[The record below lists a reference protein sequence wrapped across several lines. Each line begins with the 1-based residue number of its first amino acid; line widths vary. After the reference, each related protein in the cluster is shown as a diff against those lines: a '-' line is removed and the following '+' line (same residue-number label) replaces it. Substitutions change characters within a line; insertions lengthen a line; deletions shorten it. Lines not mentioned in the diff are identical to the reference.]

1 MSFFCTQLFLIFNF
15 SRRDPFGAISNFKN
29 AIVKTSRIILVSVGL
44 LICIL
49 LLGSARFTD
58 DPKRSGSQDNPPLVI
73 SSKQMDANS
82 ISTWYRNN
90 GSFNRDP
97 ATGNSGFRWPK
108 TTYTFARYASGMWIG
123 AVVGND
129 TLVAIVEYDYE
140 YLPGYI
146 DNYGNP
152 QGVDDSLYRIYK
164 INKGDVTSYD
174 YTHWPFN
181 QGAYADSLGK
191 PFMMGD
197 QMMFYSYTDGY
208 PGAHGNN
215 AGSTPPLKAQI
226 LQTNW
231 CFVKDYSPLGN
242 IILTEQRI
250 INRGNLPWNKCYF
263 ALWSDDDVGDAND
276 DAGGCDTNLNL
287 AYTYNFDNNDPNY
300 GLSPPAVGFQIL
312 RGPLVASPGDT
323 ARFFNPP
330 LSNNLVEKPGY
341 SFVGMSCFNL
351 YYNSDPFYGDP
362 SNFRET
368 YMNMEGKTR
377 RGLNW
382 VNPATM
388 QPTNFPFSGDP
399 ESGAGW
405 IEVNNGGRRW
415 LQAMGPCT
423 VNPGDTQSIVTAQ
436 IIARGA
442 NNRNSVSLLKNY
454 SRSLKNLFANN
465 FNISIKTVNP
475 VVTTYSTGNGS
486 ISLFWNDSCEKISY
500 ANPVSGGTYKF
511 QGYNVYRIRPNN
523 VSPSKSDT
531 ILIKTF
537 DIVDGVTDIL
547 DSVYL
552 EEYQG
557 IVYGVVQK
565 GSDNG
570 IARSI
575 ELSKDTVSGG
585 DFKIGSEYKF
595 SVTAYY
601 YDPSGSINSFP
612 KLLSSSVSENIVKAV
627 PQQQAP
633 ETQVSY
639 QYGDTLDTDQ
649 KDLAVSPV
657 IVEPLGLVNAKYT
670 STFGG
675 TGAMLRWTLTK
686 TQNGITTKALEN
698 IYDFSGGQDT
708 ARVYDGMML
717 IHSIVKDSGIIA
729 DPNPAYTSSYNLYQ
743 ARYFKSNI
751 KGWTYEPESN
761 LWFEG
766 PDTEA
771 VKTAKVITNRQYQSR
786 SMGMSFPTGGTF
798 RNTRSRVIANKP
810 FFTPVAGQNAILSGG
825 PLRKIKIVF
834 GQSSKAY
841 RYVPLDTNLSNASYA
856 DMIDI
861 PFSVFAVDELD
872 STAGAPRQ
880 LNTAFLDKD
889 SNSLWDPDTSAL
901 GNYHFTYIL
910 ASDYD
915 PVPSE
920 FYISKN
926 PGSNSPTLGFPSMDV
941 MYVWQPRA
949 KRSSQGIP
957 MAFTAGDVLTV
968 WPYRITKPEF
978 VPGYPIKYSWEVT
991 GTTVSSSSITSA
1003 EIASINVFP
1012 NPYYGTSEL
1021 EYDSGGE
1028 KFIYFSNLP
1037 LQSKIYIYTLDGILV
1052 KRIDRDNSD
1061 PNSSLQKWDL
1071 KNGDGSYVASG
1082 MYIVFVDCGS
1092 AGAKTLKIAVFK
1104 SN

>member
-1 MSFFCTQLFLIFNF
+1 MCL
-15 SRRDPFGAISNFKN
+15 
-29 AIVKTSRIILVSVGL
+29 
-44 LICIL
+44 L
-49 LLGSARFTD
+49 LLGSASIKD
-58 DPKRSGSQDNPPLVI
+58 DPNKSVNQDNPLAVI

-108 TTYTFARYASGMWIG
+108 TAQTFARYASGLWIG
-123 AVVGND
+123 AVVGDD
-129 TLVAIVEYDYE
+129 TLIAIAEYDYE

-146 DNYGNP
+146 DNNGNP
-152 QGVDDSLYRIYK
+152 QGKDDSLYRIYK
-164 INKGDVTSYD
+164 INKNDVTSYD
-174 YTHWPFN
+174 YIHWPFD
-181 QGAYADSLGK
+181 QGGYADSLGK
-191 PFMMGD
+191 PFMIGD

-208 PGAHGNN
+208 PEAHGNN
-215 AGSTPPLKAQI
+215 AGSTAPLKAQI

-231 CFVKDYSPLGN
+231 SFVKDYSPLGN

-250 INRGNLPWNKCYF
+250 INRGTLPWNKCYF
-263 ALWSDDDVGDAND
+263 AIWSDDDLGDAND
-276 DAGGCDTNLNL
+276 DAAGCDTNLNL

-312 RGPLVASPGDT
+312 RGPLVESPGDT

-330 LSNNLVEKPGY
+330 LSNVVTVKGGY
-341 SFVGMSCFNL
+341 KFLGMSCFNL
-351 YYNSDPFYGDP
+351 YYGSSPEYGDP

-368 YMNMEGKTR
+368 YMNMEGKTI
-377 RGLNW
+377 RGLRW
-382 VNPATM
+382 INPTTM
-388 QPTNFPFSGDP
+388 QPSNYPFAGDP
-399 ESGAGW
+399 ESGTGW
-405 IEVNNGGRRW
+405 LEVSNGDRRW
-415 LQAMGPCT
+415 LQATGPCT
-423 VNPGDTQSIVTAQ
+423 VNPGDTQSIITAQ

-454 SRSLKNLFANN
+454 SRSLKNLFENN
-465 FNISIKTVNP
+465 FNVSIKTLKP
-475 VVTTYSTGNGS
+475 VVTSNATGNGR
-486 ISLFWNDSCEKISY
+486 ISLIWNDSCERISY
-500 ANPVSGGTYKF
+500 ANPVSGGIYRF
-511 QGYNVYRIRPNN
+511 QGYNIYRIRPNKIT
-523 VSPSKSDT
+523 PSKADT
-531 ILIKTF
+531 ILIKTY
-537 DIVDGVTDIL
+537 DIIDGIKDIR

-557 IVYGVVQK
+557 MVYGVVQS

-570 IARSI
+570 ISRSI
-575 ELSKDTVSGG
+575 VLSKDTVSGSE
-585 DFKIGSEYKF
+585 FKNGSEYKF
-595 SVTAYY
+595 AVTAYY
-601 YDPSGSINSFP
+601 YDPSGGLNSLP
-612 KLLSSSVSENIVKAV
+612 KVLSSVISENIVRVV
-627 PQQQAP
+627 PKGLSP
-633 ETQVSY
+633 EAQTSY

-649 KDLAVSPV
+649 KDLAVAPV
-657 IVEPLGLVNAKYT
+657 VVEPLKLASAKYT
-670 STFGG
+670 STIGG
-675 TGAMLRWTLTK
+675 TGAMLNWTLTK
-686 TQNGITTKALEN
+686 NQNGIIITPLEN

-717 IHSIVKDSGIIA
+717 IHSLVMDSGIIA
-729 DPNPAYTSSYNLYQ
+729 DPNPAYTSSYNQYFG
-743 ARYFKSNI
+743 RYYNSNQ

-771 VKTAKVITNRQYQSR
+771 VKTAKVITKRQYQSR
-786 SMGMSFPTGGTF
+786 SIGMSFPTSGTF
-798 RNTRSRVIANKP
+798 RNSRSRIIANKP

-834 GQSSKAY
+834 GQSSKTY
-841 RYVPLDTNLSNASYA
+841 RYVPLDTNLSNAQFA
-856 DMIDI
+856 DMIEI

-889 SNSLWDPDTSAL
+889 INALWDPDTSAL
-901 GNYHFTYIL
+901 GNFHFTYIL

-915 PVPSE
+915 PVPSQ
-920 FYISKN
+920 FYTSKN
-926 PGSNSPTLGFPSMDV
+926 PGSNSVTLGFPSMDV

-949 KRSSQGIP
+949 RRTSQGIP
-957 MAFTAGDVLTV
+957 MTFAAGDVLTV

-978 VPGYPIKYSWEVT
+978 VPGYPIKYSWEVK
-991 GTTVSSSSITSA
+991 GTTVNSSSVTSA

-1012 NPYYGTSEL
+1012 NPYFATSEL

-1037 LQSKIYIYTLDGILV
+1037 LKSKIYIYTLDGILV

-1071 KNGDGSYVASG
+1071 KNSDGSYVASG
-1082 MYIVFVDCGS
+1082 MYIIYIDCGS
-1092 AGAKTLKIAVFK
+1092 AGAKTLKAAVFM
-1104 SN
+1104 SR